1 MKLMLMVWLV
11 AMLGC
16 GASNAEVRTAKS
28 ATYTVA
34 PQTLFDTALQVT
46 QKTYKLGEIDAAN
59 GRFATESQV
68 YSAEGGRQSPGAG
81 GFVNMSDGS
90 IMLSLFVEIVAID
103 DTHHAVVVTPKTFQ
117 VLTGSPKPRELAPD
131 DPNLPP
137 WVTGRVDSLAV
148 AIHEQAK
155 QHAVAR

>member
-1 MKLMLMVWLV
+1 MKLMLMVV
-11 AMLGC
+11 AVAILGC
-16 GASNAEVRTAKS
+16 GASNAEIRTAKS
-28 ATYTVA
+28 ATYTMA
-34 PQTLFDTALQVT
+34 PQALFDTALQVT

-59 GRFATESQV
+59 GRFTTESQV
-68 YSAEGGRQSPGAG
+68 YSPEGGRQSAGAG

-103 DTHHAVVVTPKTFQ
+103 DKHHAVVVTPKTFQ
-117 VLTGSPKPRELAPD
+117 VLAGSPKPRELAPD

-137 WVTGRVDSLAV
+137 WVAGRVDSLSV
-148 AIHEQAK
+148 AIYEQAK

>member
-1 MKLMLMVWLV
+1 MLMVVWV
-11 AMLGC
+11 AILGC
-16 GASNAEVRTAKS
+16 GASNAEIRTAKS

-34 PQTLFDTALQVT
+34 PQALFDTALQVT
-46 QKTYKLGEIDAAN
+46 QQTYKLGEIDAAN
-59 GRFATESQV
+59 GRFATDPQM
-68 YSAEGGRQSPGAG
+68 YSAEGARQSPGAG
-81 GFVNMSDGS
+81 GFVSMDGNS

-117 VLTGSPKPRELAPD
+117 LVTGSPKPRELAPD

-137 WVTGRVDSLAV
+137 WVSGRVDSLAV